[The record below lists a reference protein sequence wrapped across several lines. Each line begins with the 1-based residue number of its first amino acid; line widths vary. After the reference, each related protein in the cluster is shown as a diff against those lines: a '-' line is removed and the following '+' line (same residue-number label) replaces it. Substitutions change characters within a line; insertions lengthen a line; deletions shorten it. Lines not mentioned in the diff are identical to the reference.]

1 MANSRLHSAFHNRSI
16 VLTGASSGIGHEL
29 ALQLAEV
36 GARLTLAARDVDR
49 LEQVAAAC
57 REASARNSE
66 NRGSGADRVLV
77 QRCDITSEDDCRDLM
92 EVAVDRFGGLDVLMA
107 NAGQTLWGLF
117 EEFKSLAPLRKVMD
131 VNYFG
136 SVHCTRWALPHL
148 RESKGQIVVV
158 SSLTGKTGVPTRS
171 GYAASKHALHGF
183 FDTLRIEL
191 RGSGVDITMACPDF
205 VATETRERAWG
216 VDDRPVGTSPV
227 HEDDVMTAET
237 CARLILEGAAKRK
250 RELILS
256 RRGKLGLLLKIF
268 APSLVDR
275 IAARAIEQGR

>member
-1 MANSRLHSAFHNRSI
+1 MTDSNVRSTFQDRSI
-16 VLTGASSGIGHEL
+16 VLTGASSGIGHEM
-29 ALQLAEV
+29 ALQLATA
-36 GARLTLAARDVDR
+36 GARLALAARDVDR
-49 LEQVAAAC
+49 LEHVAAAC
-57 REASARNSE
+57 RE
-66 NRGSGADRVLV
+66 RGAADVFV
-77 QRCDITSEDDCRDLM
+77 QRCDITSEDDCRGLM
-92 EVAVDRFGGLDVLMA
+92 DVTADRFDSIDVLVA

-117 EEFKSLAPLRKVMD
+117 EDFKSLAPLRKVME

-191 RGSGVDITMACPDF
+191 RGSGVDITLACPDF

-216 VDDRPVGTSPV
+216 IDDRAMGKSPV
-227 HEDDVMTAET
+227 RENDVMTAGE
-237 CARLILEGAAKRK
+237 CARRILVGAAKRK

-275 IAARAIEQGR
+275 IAARAIREGR